1 MISNA
6 FVRFLIVGAANTLL
20 GYGVIIFLS
29 VHVGA
34 SPILA
39 NICGYAVGGACG
51 YILHRGFTFSSR
63 QMHMSAVPRFALTWA
78 LCYLLNVVVLLVC
91 LNSLKLPA
99 ALSQALSVCVYT
111 LAFYVVSRN
120 FTFRT

>member
-20 GYGVIIFLS
+20 GYGAIIFIS

-39 NICGYAVGGACG
+39 NIFGYAVGGACS
-51 YILHRGFTFSSR
+51 YMLHRGYTFSSR

-91 LNSLKLPA
+91 LNTFKLPA